1 MVFSNVHQ
9 YLAELVEV
17 QKEKKKYLAEVAEVL
32 KHFLHAMLDCLC
44 VIIFAFILFNILKL

>member
-32 KHFLHAMLDCLC
+32 KHFLHAMLNCLC